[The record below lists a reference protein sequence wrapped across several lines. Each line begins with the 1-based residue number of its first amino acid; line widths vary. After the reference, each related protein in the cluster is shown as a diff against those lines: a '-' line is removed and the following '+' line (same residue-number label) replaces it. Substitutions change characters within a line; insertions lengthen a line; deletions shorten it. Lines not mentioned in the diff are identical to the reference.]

1 MHKIYRLRPKDSNI
15 STWDLDILFWAFNGF
30 IIAWSLSTLTAV
42 KDQISANED
51 MVAVKP

>member
-1 MHKIYRLRPKDSNI
+1 MGEIYRLRPKKYNI
-15 STWDLDILFWAFNGF
+15 NTWDLDILFWAFNGF
-30 IIAWSLSTLTAV
+30 VIAWSLSTLTAV